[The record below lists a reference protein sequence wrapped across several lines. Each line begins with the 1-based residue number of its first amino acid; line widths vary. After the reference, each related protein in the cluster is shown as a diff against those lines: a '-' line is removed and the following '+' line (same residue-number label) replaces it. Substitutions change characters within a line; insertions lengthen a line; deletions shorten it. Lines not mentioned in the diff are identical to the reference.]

1 MPSGPRGISTRSRP
15 RRGLWPWEHGAAIGG
30 QHPLARIVAELD
42 TFPIIPGGIVTNYGF
57 LQVLAALTVVL
68 GVGGS
73 IFAVMIQERT
83 PLLVFSGL
91 TIVGIA
97 EYILF
102 RRLARRDR
110 D

>member
-1 MPSGPRGISTRSRP
+1 M
-15 RRGLWPWEHGAAIGG
+15 
-30 QHPLARIVAELD
+30 
-42 TFPIIPGGIVTNYGF
+42 TNYGF
-57 LQVLAALTVVL
+57 LQVLAALTVLL

-73 IFAVMIQERT
+73 IFALLIEERT
-83 PLLVFSGL
+83 PLIVFSGL
-91 TIVGIA
+91 TVVGIA